1 MKRRIRHIIY
11 LIVMVIPGCTLFA
24 QQVQVAARID
34 STSML
39 IGNQTTLRLTVAF
52 DAKNGVPNIQWP
64 QIGDSL
70 ISKVEV
76 INKSKIRTILPDS
89 AQPTLQQQVEDI
101 TISSFDSGYYAIPPF
116 KFIINGDTANPQ
128 LTEPMMLQV
137 NTVHVDT
144 TKAFKDIKDP
154 LQARFSLLGWLLENA
169 IYIGFGLLALLIIGG
184 IIYYYIRRSKK
195 QSSAI
200 VETPKVIVPP
210 HVKALEELEKLVNK
224 KLWQEGKIK
233 DYYTGIT
240 DILRIYLVER
250 YNINALEMTT
260 DEIMLSLKRRGIHD
274 TVKQKFNEVLV
285 LADLVK
291 FAKENPLPS
300 DHEFCYHASVEFIR
314 ETAEA
319 QAPIPAQPSITAT
332 EPNPQ
337 PQ

>member
-1 MKRRIRHIIY
+1 MGRRIRHIIY
-11 LIVMVIPGCTLFA
+11 LILILVIPGCALFA

-52 DAKNGVPNIQWP
+52 DAKNGVPKIQWP

-70 ISKVEV
+70 VAKVEV
-76 INKSKIRTILPDS
+76 ISKSKIHTILPDS
-89 AQPTLQQQVEDI
+89 AQPTLQQQIEEI

-116 KFIINGDTANPQ
+116 KFIINGDTGNPQ
-128 LTEPMMLQV
+128 LTEAMMLQV

-144 TKAFKDIKDP
+144 TKAFKDIKGP
-154 LQARFSLLGWLLENA
+154 IQAPFTILEVLP
-169 IYIGFGLLALLIIGG
+169 YIGFGLLALLVIGA
-184 IIYYYIRRSKK
+184 IIYYVLKNAKK
-195 QSSAI
+195 KNVVA
-200 VETPKVIVPP
+200 VEQPKIILPP
-210 HVKALEELEKLVNK
+210 HVKALEELEKLVNR

-240 DILRIYLVER
+240 DILRVYLVER
-250 YNINALEMTT
+250 YDINALEMTT
-260 DEIMLSLKRRGIHD
+260 DEIMLAFRRRGIND
-274 TVKQKFNEVLV
+274 KIKQKLNEVLV

-300 DHEFCYHASVEFIR
+300 DHEFCYHASVTFIN
-314 ETAEA
+314 ETAEI
-319 QAPIPAQPSITAT
+319 QMPAQSVEPVT

-337 PQ
+337 LQ